1 MTMLKEADGLSSRV
15 KVYFLLK
22 RRSDITRQDF
32 LAYWRGEHR
41 RQVVHL
47 KKCKLYILKV
57 EQVSHAPSPP
67 KEHHHRPLT
76 LSCLTDDVFLVF
88 TIC

>member
-1 MTMLKEADGLSSRV
+1 MPKEADGLSSRV

-22 RRSDITRQDF
+22 RRSDITRKDF

-41 RQVVHL
+41 KQVGHL
-47 KKCKLYILKV
+47 KKCKLYILEV
-57 EQVSHAPSPP
+57 EQVSPLPPPP
-67 KEHHHRPLT
+67 KHHPRPLP
-76 LSCLTDDVFLVF
+76 LSCLTDDEFLVF